1 MPHSCSIEQAVD
13 HVLAELPPH
22 IRMGMPLG
30 LGKPNRF
37 ANALYARMKSLPERQ
52 LTIYTALCLGRPTVG
67 EGLQGRFLEPFL
79 ERVFGDYPEL
89 DFLADLHKSNLP
101 PNVHVEQFFMQPG
114 SLLNSASAQQDYVS
128 SNYSHAARDIN
139 ANGLNLVAQLVARDS
154 QRPEHLSLSC
164 NPDITLDLLPMLD
177 KRRAAGENILVL
189 GHVHADLPYMPGNA
203 EVSADT
209 FDLLIEHEERS
220 TLFSTPNM
228 PVGFQDHFI
237 GLYAS
242 TLVRDGG
249 TLQIGIGSMGDALT
263 AALLARQ
270 ADNETYRACLA
281 ELDGISTWKPLIEA
295 EGGVMPFAAGLYGCS
310 EMLVNGLLVLLDAGI
325 IRRKVYA
332 DAGLQQQANAGLLD
346 ESVHDNGVLI
356 HGGFF
361 LGPRSFYERL
371 REFSPA
377 QMAQIDM
384 TAISYINE
392 LYGDETLKRLQRRD
406 ARFINSSF
414 TVTLLGAAV
423 SDQLADGR
431 VVSGVGGQY
440 NFVAQAHALEGAR
453 SILILRSWRESG
465 GEVSSNIVWDYAH
478 TTIPRHLRDI
488 VITEYGIADLR
499 GKTDAAVIEA
509 LLNITDSRF
518 QPALIDQAQKAGKL
532 PKGFRLDPLFGQNT
546 PERLKDIRDRF
557 PSLFIEYPLGSDFS
571 APERD
576 LLRALNWLK
585 SKFKLTEIIEL
596 GKATLEAPEPSAFP
610 EHLQRMGLDQ
620 PHGLREEL
628 YQRLLLAGLQA
639 TQSDSAAGPTK

>member
-13 HVLAELPPH
+13 YVLASLPSH

-37 ANALYARMKSLPERQ
+37 ANALYARIKTLPNRQ
-52 LTIYTALCLGRPTVG
+52 LTIYTALCLGRPAAG
-67 EGLQGRFLEPFL
+67 DGLQGRFLEPFL
-79 ERVFGDYPEL
+79 ERTFGDYPEL
-89 DFLADLHKSNLP
+89 DFLSDLRADKLP
-101 PNVHVEQFFMQPG
+101 GNIAVEQFFMQPG
-114 SLLNSASAQQDYVS
+114 SLLNSESAQQSYVS

-139 ANGLNLVAQLVARDS
+139 ASGLNLIAQLVASDP
-154 QRPEHLSLSC
+154 QRPDSLSLSC
-164 NPDITLDLLPMLD
+164 NPDVTLDLLPMIE
-177 KRRAAGENILVL
+177 KRRAAGETILTL
-189 GHVHADLPYMPGNA
+189 AQIHADLPYMTGDA
-203 EVSADT
+203 QVSRDT
-209 FDLLIEHEERS
+209 FDLLIDYEERS

-228 PVGFQDHFI
+228 PVGIQDHFI

-270 ADNETYRACLA
+270 ADNEAYRACLA
-281 ELDGISTWKPLIEA
+281 ELDGISTWNPLIER
-295 EGGVMPFAAGLYGCS
+295 EGGITPFASGLYGCS
-310 EMLVNGLLVLLDAGI
+310 EMFVNGLLVLLEAGI
-325 IRRKVYA
+325 IRRKVYPTVE
-332 DAGLQQQANAGLLD
+332 LQKQANSGLLD
-346 ESVHDNGVLI
+346 EAAHPDGVLV

-371 REFSPA
+371 REFSA
-377 QMAQIDM
+377 EQLAQINM

-392 LYGDETLKRLQRRD
+392 LYGNEALKRLQRRD
-406 ARFINSSF
+406 ARFINSAF

-440 NFVAQAHALEGAR
+440 NFVAQAHALDDAR
-453 SILILRSWRESG
+453 SILILRSWREAG
-465 GEVSSNIVWDYAH
+465 GDVTSNIVWDYAH

-509 LLNITDSRF
+509 LVNVSDSRF
-518 QPALIDQAQKAGKL
+518 QPGLIDPAQRAGKL
-532 PKGFRLDPLFGQNT
+532 PKDFRLDPLFSQNT
-546 PERLKDIRDRF
+546 PERLQAIREQH
-557 PSLFIEYPLGSDFS
+557 PSLFTEYPLGSDFS
-571 APERD
+571 AEERD

-585 SKFKLTEIIEL
+585 SKFKLKDIIEL
-596 GKATLEAPEPSAFP
+596 GKATLEAPDAEMYP
-610 EHLQRMGLDQ
+610 EHLKRMELDQ
-620 PHGLREEL
+620 PQGLREEL
-628 YQRLLLAGLQA
+628 YQRLVLAGLQA
-639 TQSDSAAGPTK
+639 TAG

>member
-13 HVLAELPPH
+13 YVLASLPSH

-37 ANALYARMKSLPERQ
+37 ANALYARIKTLPDRQ
-52 LTIYTALCLGRPTVG
+52 LTIYTALCLGRPPAG
-67 EGLQGRFLEPFL
+67 DGLQGRFLEPFL

-89 DFLADLHKSNLP
+89 DFLADLRGDTLPSNI
-101 PNVHVEQFFMQPG
+101 HVEQFFMQPG
-114 SLLNSASAQQDYVS
+114 SLLNSESAQQSYVS

-139 ANGLNLVAQLVARDS
+139 ANGVNLIAQLVAHS
-154 QRPEHLSLSC
+154 PQRPDSLSLSC
-164 NPDITLDLLPMLD
+164 NPDVTLDLLSRVE
-177 KRRAAGENILVL
+177 KRRAQGETILTL
-189 GHVHADLPYMPGNA
+189 AQVHADLPYMPGDA

-209 FDLLIEHEERS
+209 FDLLIDYEERS

-228 PVGFQDHFI
+228 PVGIQDHFI

-270 ADNETYRACLA
+270 ADNETYRACLS
-281 ELDGISTWKPLIEA
+281 ELDGISTWKPLIER
-295 EGGVMPFAAGLYGCS
+295 EGGVMPFACGLYGCS
-310 EMLVNGLLVLLDAGI
+310 EMFVNGLLVLLDAGI
-325 IRRKVYA
+325 IRRKVYPTVE
-332 DAGLQQQANAGLLD
+332 QQTLANSGLLD
-346 ESVHDNGVLI
+346 EAAQADGVLV

-371 REFSPA
+371 REFSA
-377 QMAQIDM
+377 EQLAQINM
-384 TAISYINE
+384 TAISFINE
-392 LYGDETLKRLQRRD
+392 LYGDEQLKRLQRRD
-406 ARFINSSF
+406 ARFINSAF
-414 TVTLLGAAV
+414 TVTLMGAAV

-440 NFVAQAHALEGAR
+440 NFVAQAHALHDAR

-465 GEVSSNIVWDYAH
+465 GDVSSNIVWDYAH

-499 GKTDAAVIEA
+499 GKTDSVVIEA
-509 LLNITDSRF
+509 LLNISDSRF
-518 QPALIDQAQKAGKL
+518 QPGLIDQAQKAGKL
-532 PKGFRLDPLFGQNT
+532 AKGFRLDPLFTQNT
-546 PERLKDIRDRF
+546 PERLQSIRDQYAG
-557 PSLFIEYPLGSDFS
+557 LFTEYPLGSDFT
-571 APERD
+571 AQERD

-585 SKFKLTEIIEL
+585 SKFKLRDIIEL
-596 GKATLEAPEPSAFP
+596 GKATLEAPEPEAFP
-610 EHLQRMGLDQ
+610 DHLARMQLDQ
-620 PHGLREEL
+620 PQGLREEL

-639 TQSDSAAGPTK
+639 TAV

>member
-13 HVLAELPPH
+13 HVLAELPAH
-22 IRMGMPLG
+22 VHMGMPLG

-37 ANALYARMKSLPERQ
+37 ANALYARIKSLPDRQ
-52 LTIYTALCLGRPTVG
+52 LTIYTALCLGRPDSG
-67 EGLQGRFLEPFL
+67 DGLQGRFLEPFL
-79 ERVFGDYPEL
+79 ERVFDDYPEL
-89 DFLADLHKSNLP
+89 DFLTDLRRDDLA
-101 PNVHVEQFFMQPG
+101 PNIHVQQFFMQPG
-114 SLLNSASAQQDYVS
+114 SLLGSVEAQQDYVS

-139 ANGLNLVAQLVARDS
+139 ANGLNLIAQLIARDP
-154 QRPEHLSLSC
+154 QRPDHLSLSC
-164 NPDITLDLLPMLD
+164 NPDITLDLLPLVE
-177 KRRAAGENILVL
+177 KRRAAGERILVL
-189 GHVHADLPYMPGNA
+189 GHVHSDLPYMQGDA
-203 EVSADT
+203 EVSVDT

-228 PVGFQDHFI
+228 PVGIQDHFI

-295 EGGVMPFAAGLYGCS
+295 QGGVMPFATGLYGCS

-332 DAGLQQQANAGLLD
+332 DVELQQMANDGLLD
-346 ESVHDNGVLI
+346 ESVHGDGVLI

-361 LGPRSFYERL
+361 LGPSSFYERL
-371 REFSPA
+371 REFTPA
-377 QMAQIDM
+377 QIAQINM

-392 LYGDETLKRLQRRD
+392 LYGNETLKRLQRRD
-406 ARFINSSF
+406 ARFINSCF
-414 TVTLLGAAV
+414 TVTLMGAAI

-440 NFVAQAHALEGAR
+440 NFVAQGHALEGAR
-453 SILILRSWRESG
+453 SVLILRSWRESG

-478 TTIPRHLRDI
+478 ATIPRHLRDI
-488 VITEYGIADLR
+488 VVTEYGIADLR
-499 GKTDAAVIEA
+499 GKTDSAVIEA
-509 LLNITDSRF
+509 LLNISDSRF
-518 QPALIDQAQKAGKL
+518 QPGLIDQAQKAGKL
-532 PKGFRLDPLFGQNT
+532 PKDFRLDPLFSQNT
-546 PERLKDIRDRF
+546 PERLKHIRNQF
-557 PSLFIEYPLGSDFS
+557 PSLFIEYPLGSDFT
-571 APERD
+571 AEERD

-596 GKATLEAPEPSAFP
+596 GKATLEAPDASAYL
-610 EHLQRMGLDQ
+610 EHLQRMGLDHPQ
-620 PHGLREEL
+620 GLREEL
-628 YQRLLLAGLQA
+628 YQRLVLAGLQA
-639 TQSDSAAGPTK
+639 TA

>member
-1 MPHSCSIEQAVD
+1 MPQSCSIEQAVD
-13 HVLAELPPH
+13 HVLAELPAH
-22 IRMGMPLG
+22 VHMGMPLG

-37 ANALYARMKSLPERQ
+37 ANALYARIKSLPDRQ
-52 LTIYTALCLGRPTVG
+52 LTVYTALCLGRPDG
-67 EGLQGRFLEPFL
+67 GDGLQARFLEPFL
-79 ERVFGDYPEL
+79 ERVFDDYPEL
-89 DFLADLHKSNLP
+89 DFLADLRRDNLP
-101 PNVHVEQFFMQPG
+101 PNVHVQQFFMQPG
-114 SLLNSASAQQDYVS
+114 SLLGSAEAQQSYVS

-139 ANGLNLVAQLVARDS
+139 ANGLNLIAQLIARDP
-154 QRPEHLSLSC
+154 QRPDHLSLSC
-164 NPDITLDLLPMLD
+164 NPDITLDLLPMVE
-177 KRRAAGENILVL
+177 KRRAAGERILML
-189 GHVHADLPYMPGNA
+189 GHVHSDLPYMQGDA

-228 PVGFQDHFI
+228 PVGIQDHFI

-270 ADNETYRACLA
+270 ADNDTYRACLA

-295 EGGVMPFAAGLYGCS
+295 QGGVMPFATGLYGCS

-332 DAGLQQQANAGLLD
+332 DIELQEMANAGVLD
-346 ESVHDNGVLI
+346 ESVYGDGVLI

-377 QMAQIDM
+377 QIAQINM

-392 LYGDETLKRLQRRD
+392 LYGNETLKRLQRRD
-406 ARFINSSF
+406 ARFINSCF

-440 NFVAQAHALEGAR
+440 NFVAQGHALEGAR
-453 SILILRSWRESG
+453 SVLILRSWREAG
-465 GEVSSNIVWDYAH
+465 GEVNSNIVWDYAH

-488 VITEYGIADLR
+488 VVTEYGIADLR

-509 LLNITDSRF
+509 LLNISDSRF
-518 QPALIDQAQKAGKL
+518 QPGLIDQAQKAGKL
-532 PKGFRLDPLFGQNT
+532 PRDFRLDPLFSRNT
-546 PERLKDIRDRF
+546 PERLKDIRDQF
-557 PSLFIEYPLGSDFS
+557 SSLFVEYPLGCDFT
-571 APERD
+571 AEERD

-585 SKFKLTEIIEL
+585 SKFKLTEILEL
-596 GKATLEAPEPSAFP
+596 GKATLEAPDASAYP
-610 EHLQRMGLDQ
+610 QHLQRMGLDHPQ
-620 PHGLREEL
+620 GLREEL
-628 YQRLLLAGLQA
+628 YQRLVLAGLQA
-639 TQSDSAAGPTK
+639 TA

>member
-13 HVLAELPPH
+13 YVLASLPSH

-37 ANALYARMKSLPERQ
+37 ANALYARIKTLPDRQ
-52 LTIYTALCLGRPTVG
+52 LTIYTALCLGRPPAG
-67 EGLQGRFLEPFL
+67 DGLQGRFLEPFL

-89 DFLADLHKSNLP
+89 DFLADLRGDTLPSNI
-101 PNVHVEQFFMQPG
+101 HVEQFFMQPG
-114 SLLNSASAQQDYVS
+114 SLLNSESAQQSYVS

-139 ANGLNLVAQLVARDS
+139 ASGVNLIAQLVARS
-154 QRPEHLSLSC
+154 PQRPDSLSLSC
-164 NPDITLDLLPMLD
+164 NPDVTLDLLSRVE
-177 KRRAAGENILVL
+177 KRRAQGETILTL
-189 GHVHADLPYMPGNA
+189 AQVHADLPYMPGDA

-209 FDLLIEHEERS
+209 FDLLIDYEERS

-228 PVGFQDHFI
+228 PVGIQDHFI

-270 ADNETYRACLA
+270 ADNETYRACLS
-281 ELDGISTWKPLIEA
+281 ELDGISTWKPLIER
-295 EGGVMPFAAGLYGCS
+295 EGGVMPFASGLYGCS
-310 EMLVNGLLVLLDAGI
+310 EMFVNGLLVLLDAGI
-325 IRRKVYA
+325 IRRKVYPTVE
-332 DAGLQQQANAGLLD
+332 QQTLANSGLLD
-346 ESVHDNGVLI
+346 EAAQADGVLV

-371 REFSPA
+371 REFSA
-377 QMAQIDM
+377 EQLAQINM
-384 TAISYINE
+384 TAISFINE
-392 LYGDETLKRLQRRD
+392 LYGDEQLKRLQRRD
-406 ARFINSSF
+406 ARFINSAF
-414 TVTLLGAAV
+414 TVTLMGAAV

-440 NFVAQAHALEGAR
+440 NFVAQAHALHDAR

-465 GEVSSNIVWDYAH
+465 GDVSSNIVWDYAH

-499 GKTDAAVIEA
+499 GKTDSAVIEA
-509 LLNITDSRF
+509 LLNISDSRF
-518 QPALIDQAQKAGKL
+518 QPGLIDQAQKAGKL
-532 PKGFRLDPLFGQNT
+532 AKGFRLDPLFTQNT
-546 PERLKDIRDRF
+546 PERLQSIRDQYAG
-557 PSLFIEYPLGSDFS
+557 LFTEYPLGSDFT
-571 APERD
+571 AQERD

-585 SKFKLTEIIEL
+585 SKFKLRDIIEL
-596 GKATLEAPEPSAFP
+596 GKATLEAPEPEAFP
-610 EHLQRMGLDQ
+610 DHLARMQLDQ
-620 PHGLREEL
+620 PQGLREEL

-639 TQSDSAAGPTK
+639 TAV

>member
-13 HVLAELPPH
+13 YVLASLPSH

-37 ANALYARMKSLPERQ
+37 ANALYARIKTLPDRQ
-52 LTIYTALCLGRPTVG
+52 LTIYTALCLGRPPAG
-67 EGLQGRFLEPFL
+67 DGLQGRFLEPFL

-89 DFLADLHKSNLP
+89 DFLNDLRADNLP
-101 PNVHVEQFFMQPG
+101 ANVHVEQFFMQPG
-114 SLLNSASAQQDYVS
+114 SLLNSESAQQSYVS

-139 ANGLNLVAQLVARDS
+139 ASGVNLIAQLVARDP
-154 QRPEHLSLSC
+154 QKADRLSLSC
-164 NPDITLDLLPMLD
+164 NPDVTLDLLPMIE
-177 KRRAAGENILVL
+177 KRRAAGETILTL
-189 GHVHADLPYMPGNA
+189 AQVHADLPYMLGDA

-209 FDLLIEHEERS
+209 FDLLIDYEERS

-228 PVGFQDHFI
+228 PVGTQDHFI

-270 ADNETYRACLA
+270 ADNETYRACLS
-281 ELDGISTWKPLIEA
+281 ELDGISTWKPLIER
-295 EGGVMPFAAGLYGCS
+295 EGGVMPFATGLYGCS
-310 EMLVNGLLVLLDAGI
+310 EMFVNGLLVLLDAGI
-325 IRRKVYA
+325 IRRKVYPTVEH
-332 DAGLQQQANAGLLD
+332 QTQANNGLLD
-346 ESVHDNGVLI
+346 EAAHTDGVLV

-371 REFSPA
+371 REFSA
-377 QMAQIDM
+377 EQLAQINM
-384 TAISYINE
+384 TAIGYINE
-392 LYGDETLKRLQRRD
+392 LYGDEQLKRLQRRD
-406 ARFINSSF
+406 ARFINSAF
-414 TVTLLGAAV
+414 TVTLMGAAV

-440 NFVAQAHALEGAR
+440 NFVAQAHALHDAR

-465 GEVSSNIVWDYAH
+465 GDVSSNIVWDYAH

-499 GKTDAAVIEA
+499 GKTDSAVIEA
-509 LLNITDSRF
+509 LLNISDSRF
-518 QPALIDQAQKAGKL
+518 QPGLIDEAQKAGKL
-532 PKGFRLDPLFGQNT
+532 PKGFRLDPLFTQNT
-546 PERLKDIRDRF
+546 PERLQTIRGQYAA
-557 PSLFIEYPLGSDFS
+557 LFTEYPLGSDFTS
-571 APERD
+571 EERD

-585 SKFKLTEIIEL
+585 SKFKLRDIIEL
-596 GKATLEAPEPSAFP
+596 GKATLDAPEPEAYP
-610 EHLQRMGLDQ
+610 EHLARMNLDQ
-620 PHGLREEL
+620 PQGLREEL
-628 YQRLLLAGLQA
+628 YQRLVLAGLQA
-639 TQSDSAAGPTK
+639 TAS